1 MGKDVGAAVQGINL
15 EDLQAYVDQTIELS
29 IQDHTGEEQP
39 APFVKKQVKKVE
51 LCPDLTHVRLY
62 FDHRNFL
69 AIPLA
74 TDVAVIDKGLVA
86 FDDVSKLYYVIREV
100 DKYE

>member
-1 MGKDVGAAVQGINL
+1 MGKDVGVAVQGINL
-15 EDLQAYVDQTIELS
+15 KTLKVYVNQTIEFS

-51 LCPDLTHVRLY
+51 LCPDQTHVRLY
-62 FDHRNFL
+62 FDPRNFW
-69 AIPLA
+69 AIPLSS
-74 TDVAVIDKGLVA
+74 DVAVSDKGWVA

-100 DKYE
+100 D

>member
-1 MGKDVGAAVQGINL
+1 MGKDVEAAVPGINL
-15 EDLQAYVDQTIELS
+15 EDLKKYVKQTIELS
-29 IQDHTGEEQP
+29 IQDHAGDEQP
-39 APFVKKQVKKVE
+39 APFVKKQVNKVE

-69 AIPLA
+69 AIPISA
-74 TDVAVIDKGLVA
+74 DVAVSDKGWVA